1 MISFFKNL
9 KLFVQK
15 ILNNL
20 DILLIKVGLK
30 IFLPLIIFSIL
41 LTITYRWL
49 SNFIIFNEYWV
60 YKYFFNPSDI
70 MHWHQPLLIFLFLLS
85 VIRCKK
91 CFKEN
96 DFNTE
101 EQISFYLFE
110 IWTLQYFT
118 IYLLSILIFGVLY
131 LIFSFFNLELSM
143 FLHMIIFMIFQLLFV
158 TEIYITDK
166 KHPKK

>member
-1 MISFFKNL
+1 MC
-9 KLFVQK
+9 
-15 ILNNL
+15 
-20 DILLIKVGLK
+20 
-30 IFLPLIIFSIL
+30 
-41 LTITYRWL
+41 
-49 SNFIIFNEYWV
+49 
-60 YKYFFNPSDI
+60 
-70 MHWHQPLLIFLFLLS
+70 
-85 VIRCKK
+85 IRDR
-91 CFKEN
+91 EN